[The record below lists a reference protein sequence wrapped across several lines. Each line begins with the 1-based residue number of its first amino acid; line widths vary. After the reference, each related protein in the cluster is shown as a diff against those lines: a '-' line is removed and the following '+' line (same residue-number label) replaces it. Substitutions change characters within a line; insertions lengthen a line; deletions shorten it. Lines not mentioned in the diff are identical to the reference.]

1 MTSINQDFTLY
12 SGDDK
17 TIVVTITNSSGQIVN
32 LTSLEAAQFIAKKYS
47 KSSTVD
53 ITKTKNDG
61 ITLNDPATDGKL
73 NILLA
78 AADTSSLAPGEYYIE
93 VRIKDSGSKIGTVSV
108 GTMTLKQADSL

>member
-32 LTSLEAAQFIAKKYS
+32 LTGLTAAQFVAKKYS
-47 KSSTVD
+47 KSSSVD
-53 ITKTKNDG
+53 VTKTLGAG
-61 ITLNDPATDGKL
+61 ITNAAPTTGKL
-73 NILLA
+73 TITLD
-78 AADTSSLAPGEYYIE
+78 AADTSGLTPGEYYVE
-93 VRIKDSGSKIGTVSV
+93 VRIKDSASRLGTVSV